1 MQLPCKAATLVR
13 AMRHPTPL
21 LHHLAIAFALLA
33 GLHEL
38 AALQAARWRE
48 GFVRLRESR

>member
-1 MQLPCKAATLVR
+1 
-13 AMRHPTPL
+13 MRHPTPL

-38 AALQAARWRE
+38 TALQAARWRE
-48 GFVRLRESR
+48 GFARLRGSR

>member
-1 MQLPCKAATLVR
+1 MHGRYPVR
-13 AMRHPTPL
+13 AMRHSTPL
-21 LHHLAIAFALLA
+21 LHHVAIAFALLS

-48 GFVRLRESR
+48 GIARLREGR

>member
-1 MQLPCKAATLVR
+1 MRGRYPVR

-21 LHHLAIAFALLA
+21 LHHVAIAFALAA
-33 GLHEL
+33 GLQEL

-48 GFVRLRESR
+48 GFARLRDRR

>member
-1 MQLPCKAATLVR
+1 
-13 AMRHPTPL
+13 MRRPTPL
-21 LHHLAIAFALLA
+21 LHHFAIAFALLA

-48 GFVRLRESR
+48 GFARLREGR